1 MTASQN
7 GNSSGNNHHH
17 NDNGV
22 FESNDG
28 NGANDNNNN
37 NNNNKNEGK
46 WMFRLTILLFVLDM
60 IVSILFM
67 SPLIPRIYQHEGQH
81 KHYTFSSSLFDLLV
95 LAVCRTTVASMA
107 FCTSF
112 LKGEVRNEYPFDM
125 QHRNGTKKTKEELE
139 EEALEQSFGTWL
151 TNSIHRAAFPSELFA
166 LITTLLCVTKCLVR
180 LNVEIGILKDAEP
193 IHPIFWCAVLF
204 AAVVSVFEMTLV
216 DPVCVLLGKW
226 GHVDREQGSRSLL
239 RQISSQL
246 SLPLLAND
254 SLEDTDNEANS
265 NEVEGGTIPEDDE
278 NVAGTSDIGGDTDYK
293 ASWTDLLQLCAPD
306 AFLIFIAF
314 IFLILAAAAQI
325 YIPRYTGAILDALEE
340 AYSTHDDDDE
350 SIQDV
355 PGFMSNVRKLIIVSL
370 LGGIFSGIR
379 GSIFT
384 VCGGRVNVRIR

>member
-1 MTASQN
+1 MAIHRLTTTMTTAASLKEMTAATASN
-7 GNSSGNNHHH
+7 TH
-17 NDNGV
+17 NKN
-22 FESNDG
+22 
-28 NGANDNNNN
+28 
-37 NNNNKNEGK
+37 NEGK
-46 WMFRLTILLFVLDM
+46 WMFRMTILLFILDLT
-60 IVSILFM
+60 VSILFM
-67 SPLIPRIYQHEGQH
+67 SPLIPWIYQHEGQQH
-81 KHYTFSSSLFDLLV
+81 HHHHYTFSSSLFDLLI
-95 LAVCRTTVASMA
+95 LAVCRVTVAIMA

-112 LKGEVRNEYPFDM
+112 LKGQIRDEYSFNMHHP
-125 QHRNGTKKTKEELE
+125 NGTKKTKEELE

-151 TNSIHRAAFPSELFA
+151 TNYIHRAAFPSEFLA
-166 LITTLLCVTKCLVR
+166 LVTTLLCVTKCLVR
-180 LNVEIGILKDAEP
+180 LNVEIGVLKDAEP
-193 IHPIFWCAVLF
+193 IHPIFWCSILF

-226 GHVDREQGSRSLL
+226 GHVDREGGSRSIL

-254 SLEDTDNEANS
+254 SLDDTDDNEGNN
-265 NEVEGGTIPEDDE
+265 NEGEGGTIPEDDE
-278 NVAGTSDIGGDTDYK
+278 NVQGTSDIGGDTDYK

-325 YIPRYTGAILDALEE
+325 YIPKYTGAILDALEE
-340 AYSTHDDDDE
+340 AYSTHDDDDG

-355 PGFMSNVRKLIIVSL
+355 PGFMSNVRKLIIVSI